1 VVEAILARGNLIV
14 IMNLLFD
21 VQKPSDSG
29 PLAEARLVRKD
40 RQMKKIWIVA
50 VSAAVVLSPAACKSS
65 GRGVAGGPTPVGTS
79 TATASPTP
87 TPTAATPTGTGK
99 AVPTTLDPCKLFTQS
114 EASKLTGVTLGTV
127 KKSSEN
133 GLKMCVYQKPGRS
146 LTVQVAQASS
156 VAQAQSEKDKLI
168 AEAKSQ
174 LTAQFPQFHPKLSA
188 INGLGDA
195 AENLTASGT
204 VQGINLQTNALYVLQ
219 GTIGFDLVDLS
230 INGGKVCSL
239 PALKDAANTVL
250 SRLP

>member
-1 VVEAILARGNLIV
+1 
-14 IMNLLFD
+14 
-21 VQKPSDSG
+21 
-29 PLAEARLVRKD
+29 
-40 RQMKKIWIVA
+40 MKKIWIVA
-50 VSAAVVLSPAACKSS
+50 VTAAVALSLAACKNS
-65 GRGVAGGPTPVGTS
+65 GGSRVEGGPTPAATS
-79 TATASPTP
+79 TAAASSTP
-87 TPTAATPTGTGK
+87 TPTAATPTSTGK
-99 AVPTTLDPCKLFTQS
+99 AVPTTLDPCTLFTQS

-174 LTAQFPQFHPKLSA
+174 LTAQFPQFHPKLAALS
-188 INGLGDA
+188 GLGDA
-195 AENLTASGT
+195 AENFTASGT
-204 VQGINLQTNALYVLQ
+204 EHGINLQTNALYVLQ

-230 INGGKVCSL
+230 INGGNVCTL
-239 PALKDAANTVL
+239 PALTDAANTVL